1 MRIGID
7 ARLAYQTGV
16 GRYTRNLVKN
26 LAEIDNKNEYVLFIR
41 KEDEPDVKKWK
52 MENAMPVGRQGKWK
66 IVSVDLPWHSL
77 EEQVKLPS
85 ILNKENLDLV
95 HFPYFSVPIFYSKPF
110 VVTIHDLILHH
121 FPTGKAS
128 TLPFPIYW
136 AKIAAYKFAI
146 SRAVKKANKV
156 IAVSN
161 STKDEIVDHL
171 NIKPE
176 KVVVTYE
183 AVGTAFREKRQASSL
198 TTTKFSTLNA
208 NRYFLFVGN
217 VYPHKNAETLIEAH
231 NIFVRQLADP
241 NISLVFV
248 GKEDYFYR
256 RLKQKVKSNKS
267 IEFLHNVSDEN
278 LSWLYQNA
286 QAVVCPALMEGF
298 GLPALEAMT
307 NKCLVIASDISA
319 LREVCKGN
327 AIYFDPKNPNE
338 LVEKMK
344 GVLGN
349 KNKYKDKIENG
360 FKRSQEFSWRKMSEE
375 TLKIY
380 EESIG

>member
-128 TLPFPIYW
+128 TFPFPIYW

-176 KVVVTYE
+176 KIEVIYE
-183 AVGTAFREKRQASSL
+183 AVDDKIRDKRL
-198 TTTKFSTLNA
+198 DTRKIDDKWKMVNGK
-208 NRYFLFVGN
+208 YFLYIGN

-298 GLPALEAMT
+298 GLPALEAMA

>member
-1 MRIGID
+1 MSPM
-7 ARLAYQTGV
+7 L
-16 GRYTRNLVKN
+16 KN
-26 LAEIDNKNEYVLFIR
+26 
-41 KEDEPDVKKWK
+41 
-52 MENAMPVGRQGKWK
+52 GKWK

-128 TLPFPIYW
+128 TFPFPIYW

-176 KVVVTYE
+176 KIEVIYE
-183 AVGTAFREKRQASSL
+183 AVDDKIRDKRL
-198 TTTKFSTLNA
+198 DTRKIDDKWKMVNGK
-208 NRYFLFVGN
+208 YFLYIGN

-298 GLPALEAMT
+298 GLPALEAMA